1 VVAVVAQPHGD
12 MISHE
17 DDERIRTTIALLGGP
32 PQSAMGAACATET
45 LSLPLAIA
53 QRQDESPLD
62 RCWELDPAWPSSA
75 GV

>member
-1 VVAVVAQPHGD
+1 MVAQPHGD

-17 DDERIRTTIALLGGP
+17 DDERIRTTVALLGGP

-53 QRQDESPLD
+53 QRQDELPLD
-62 RCWELDPAWPSSA
+62 RCWELDPVWPSSA